1 MKHDRQLAMLSRLIE
16 HRVNGYKQIVTDE
29 VSYFPVDLY
38 TSQEIFDREMA
49 TVFSDHPLI
58 AGHVDSV
65 REPGSYMLGE
75 WKRYP
80 YIVVRQQDG
89 ALRAFW
95 NTCRHRGSTLVK
107 SETGKPLRS
116 FVCPFHGWTYDLG
129 GRLQAIPRSF
139 GFPGLDKKEYGLR
152 EIPVKES
159 MGFVWVYPKHSGS
172 FDPVAYTGSFAE
184 DIEHF
189 GLGRFSRYKKV
200 VTEIKANW
208 KLLVQNGIEGY
219 HVPILHKATIA
230 KDLEDGVLV
239 HDIDGPQLRICVG
252 RSNLME
258 AAGVPE
264 EERNILDYVSILYVV
279 FPNVIIHLYDSH
291 FWIKCFFPL
300 APDRTLWRQEFLYL
314 PDRFNGEKGRRS
326 LKNLYIY
333 FQDVVFGLEDYPV
346 LEGIQANLL
355 SGVNETHTIG
365 REEGLVRVFQDIV
378 SSRMRS
384 TAGV

>member
-1 MKHDRQLAMLSRLIE
+1 
-16 HRVNGYKQIVTDE
+16 
-29 VSYFPVDLY
+29 
-38 TSQEIFDREMA
+38 
-49 TVFSDHPLI
+49 
-58 AGHVDSV
+58 
-65 REPGSYMLGE
+65 
-75 WKRYP
+75 
-80 YIVVRQQDG
+80 
-89 ALRAFW
+89 
-95 NTCRHRGSTLVK
+95 
-107 SETGKPLRS
+107 
-116 FVCPFHGWTYDLG
+116 
-129 GRLQAIPRSF
+129 
-139 GFPGLDKKEYGLR
+139 
-152 EIPVKES
+152 
-159 MGFVWVYPKHSGS
+159 
-172 FDPVAYTGSFAE
+172 
-184 DIEHF
+184 
-189 GLGRFSRYKKV
+189 
-200 VTEIKANW
+200 
-208 KLLVQNGIEGY
+208 
-219 HVPILHKATIA
+219 
-230 KDLEDGVLV
+230 
-239 HDIDGPQLRICVG
+239 
-252 RSNLME
+252 ME